1 MVHCRLFRDGELV
14 EEGFDPAR
22 VSDHLEDEKNLVWL
36 DLEDPSEEELAMI
49 EEEFSLHPLAIE
61 DARHRNQRPKM
72 ERYESFNFLV
82 LYGFFRR
89 DGDIEEGEIQAFVG
103 PRFLI
108 TLRFPPVF
116 DLKAIVVRA
125 ERSPDLV
132 KEGGGFLLYTVLDEV
147 VDRYFDVVDRIEDE
161 SEVVEEEVFSE
172 DTAEDVQERIF
183 RLRKR
188 VMVFRRR
195 LGPLRDVMQLLQG
208 QQELVTPPLQAYY
221 RDVQDHLVRTLEF
234 VDNLRD
240 LLTSALEAHLA
251 QVSNRLNE
259 VMKALTSWG
268 AIILVPTLIAGVY
281 GMNFRHMPELNWVFG
296 YPFALGLMVVA
307 AGGLYSMFKRR
318 GWL

>member
-1 MVHCRLFRDGELV
+1 MVTTRVYRKGVLE
-14 EEGFDPAR
+14 EEGFDPTR
-22 VSDHLEDEKNLVWL
+22 VSDYLEEREVLVWL
-36 DLEDPSEEELAMI
+36 DLEDPSDDELALI
-49 EEEFSLHPLAIE
+49 EQEFSIHPLAIE

-89 DGDIEEGEIQAFVG
+89 DGDIEEGEIQDFVG

-116 DLKAIVVRA
+116 DLKAVVARA

-132 KEGGGFLLYTVLDEV
+132 KEGGGFLLYGVLDEV
-147 VDRYFDVVDRIEDE
+147 VDRYFDVVDRFEDE
-161 SEVVEEEVFSE
+161 SEAVEEEVFSE

-183 RLRKR
+183 LLRKR
-188 VMVFRRR
+188 VMAFRRR

-208 QQELVTPPLQAYY
+208 QQELVTPALQAYY

-259 VMKALTSWG
+259 VMKALTSWA

-281 GMNFRHMPELNWVFG
+281 GMNFRHMPELDWLFG
-296 YPFALGLMVVA
+296 YPFALGLMA
-307 AGGLYSMFKRR
+307 LSAGGLYTMFKRR
-318 GWL
+318 GWI

>member
-1 MVHCRLFRDGELV
+1 MVTTRVYRKGVLE

-22 VSDHLEDEKNLVWL
+22 VSDLLEERGTIVWL
-36 DLEDPSEEELAMI
+36 DLEDPSDDELAMI
-49 EEEFSLHPLAIE
+49 QEEFSIHPLAIE
-61 DARHRNQRPKM
+61 DAQHRNQRPKM
-72 ERYESFNFLV
+72 ERYEGFNFLV
-82 LYGFFRR
+82 LYGLSVR
-89 DGDIEEGEIQAFVG
+89 DGDLQEGEIQSFVS

-108 TLRFPPVF
+108 TLRFPPAF
-116 DLKAIVVRA
+116 DLKAVVVRA
-125 ERSPDLV
+125 ERSPELV
-132 KEGGGFLLYTVLDEV
+132 KEGGGFLLYALLDEV
-147 VDRYFDVVDRIEDE
+147 VDRYFDVVDRLEDE
-161 SEVVEEEVFSE
+161 SETVEEDVFSE
-172 DTAEDVQERIF
+172 DTAEDVQEWIF

-208 QQELVTPPLQAYY
+208 QQELVTPALQAYY

-307 AGGLYSMFKRR
+307 ASGLYWMFRRR

>member
-1 MVHCRLFRDGELV
+1 MVTTRVYRNGVLE

-22 VSDHLEDEKNLVWL
+22 VSELLEERGTLVWL
-36 DLEDPSEEELAMI
+36 DLEDPSDDELALI
-49 EEEFSLHPLAIE
+49 EAEFSIHPLAME

-103 PRFLI
+103 PGFLI

-116 DLKAIVVRA
+116 DLKAVVARA
-125 ERSPDLV
+125 EQSPDLV

-147 VDRYFDVVDRIEDE
+147 VDRYFDVVDRLEDE
-161 SEVVEEEVFSE
+161 SETVEEEVFSQ

-208 QQELVTPPLQAYY
+208 QQELVTPALQAYY

-296 YPFALGLMVVA
+296 YPFVLGLMVVA

-318 GWL
+318 GWI

>member
-1 MVHCRLFRDGELV
+1 MVTTRVYRDGELA
-14 EEGFDPAR
+14 EEGIDPAR
-22 VSDHLEDEKNLVWL
+22 VSDFLKDEQNLVWL
-36 DLEDPSEEELAMI
+36 DLEDPSHDELSMI
-49 EEEFSLHPLAIE
+49 EEEFSIHPLAVE

-72 ERYESFNFLV
+72 ERYEGFNFLV
-82 LYGFFRR
+82 LYGLSFG
-89 DGDIEEGEIQAFVG
+89 DGDLREGELQAFVS

-108 TLRFPPVF
+108 TLRFPPAF
-116 DLKAIVVRA
+116 DLKPVADRADRDPELVR
-125 ERSPDLV
+125 
-132 KEGGGFLLYTVLDEV
+132 EGGGFLLYGVVDEV
-147 VDRYFDVVDRIEDE
+147 VDRYFDVVDRLEGE
-161 SEVVEEEVFSE
+161 SEALEEEVFGE

-188 VMVFRRR
+188 VMGFRRR
-195 LGPLRDVMQLLQG
+195 LGPLRDVVGLLQG

-221 RDVQDHLVRTLEF
+221 RDVQDHLIRTAEF

-251 QVSNRLNE
+251 QQSNRLNE
-259 VMKALTSWG
+259 VMKALTSW
-268 AIILVPTLIAGVY
+268 ASIILVPTLIAGVY

-307 AGGLYSMFKRR
+307 ASVLYWMFKRR

>member
-1 MVHCRLFRDGELV
+1 MVTTRVYRKGLLE
-14 EEGFDPAR
+14 EEGFDPGR
-22 VSDHLEDEKNLVWL
+22 VSDLLEERETLVWL
-36 DLEDPSEEELAMI
+36 DLEDPSDDELALI
-49 EEEFSLHPLAIE
+49 EEEFSIHPLAIE

-116 DLKAIVVRA
+116 DLKAVVARA

-132 KEGGGFLLYTVLDEV
+132 KEGGGFLLYSVLDEV

-161 SEVVEEEVFSE
+161 SESVEEEVFSE

-208 QQELVTPPLQAYY
+208 QQELVTPALQAYY

-281 GMNFRHMPELNWVFG
+281 GMNFRHMPELDWVFG
-296 YPFALGLMVVA
+296 YPFALGLMVLA

-318 GWL
+318 GWI